1 MGERKGAKIA
11 APYKRRRRQAEIIPA
26 GRRRRERRRSA
37 AITYSGIGPGE
48 GEVRKKIAH
57 DKKRAGDDDGAK
69 DDELIFTDEGFID
82 EASEAWI
89 VHDILD

>member
-48 GEVRKKIAH
+48 GEVGKKIT
-57 DKKRAGDDDGAK
+57 DDEKRAGDDDGAK

-89 VHDILD
+89 VHDIFD